1 MLEAWHAATIGVAVG
16 TIAQLWRYPV
26 KSMRG
31 EPLPETWVGAG
42 GVLGDRGYAMIDA
55 DTGKVVSAKNPRK
68 WPGLLDYAATYEA
81 PVGDGALPA
90 VSIVLPGGEQVSS
103 LAPDVDQV
111 LSRALGRKLSLS
123 RSAPTTPELE
133 EYWPDLEELDHR
145 DTVTD
150 EAMPSGTFFDLA
162 TVHLLTTGTLARLA
176 ELHPDGRF
184 DVVRFRP
191 NIVVEAGSGAAFVE
205 NAWIGHTIALGDDV
219 RLKVTGGC
227 PRCVMTTLPQGDLPK
242 DSGILR
248 TAARYNDA
256 HVGVYAEVVRG
267 GTIRRG
273 DAVTVVD

>member
-1 MLEAWHAATIGVAVG
+1 MLAVGDGATIGAAMG
-16 TIAQLWRYPV
+16 TITQLWRYPV

-31 EPLPETWVGAG
+31 EPIPETWVGPG

-68 WPGLLDYAATYEA
+68 WPGLLEYVATYEA

-162 TVHLLTTGTLARLA
+162 TVHLLTTATLGRLA
-176 ELHPDGRF
+176 ELHPEGRF
-184 DVVRFRP
+184 DVTRFRP
-191 NIVVEAGSGAAFVE
+191 NVVVETGSEAAFVE

-227 PRCVMTTLPQGDLPK
+227 PRCVMTTLPQGELPK